1 MGNNMVGNLVIES
14 SVFLDSPTQ
23 HKSRLKQSQQRSELE
38 YGLDRAAKARD
49 NVLTASKIKEL
60 KEREERFLRHATLG
74 ADWLHKHIGG
84 LGFCTL
90 ITDVSGVTLEVRAAN
105 QFHHEFNYC
114 GLHAGAVWSEID
126 QGTCGIGTAIFDK
139 KPTLVYQNEHFL
151 IRNQGISCGSI
162 PVFGTS
168 DEMLGVLNAT
178 ATSARADRQ
187 SLSLAYN
194 LASQAA
200 SRIEHEYFSEV
211 HANDW
216 LMWLCSPS
224 DGWAL
229 GHGTLLAFDEGGLIL
244 GMGKQLKKQLSV
256 EFGCQQLHIEDILN
270 VTVDKLI
277 SYAYTYPGSTI
288 TIPSGNVAGN
298 IHARIRAPQKKQQ
311 TPRKTEEKFSGFHD
325 LAASDQSVLNSIDRL
340 KRLANHKIP
349 ILLLGETG
357 SGKECFAKAIHNYS
371 DRRNKPFIAINCAA
385 IPESLIESELFGY
398 KEGAFTGAKAKGSIG
413 KINQAN
419 GGTLFLDEIG
429 DMPSSLQTRLL
440 RVLAEGEVLALGA
453 TTPERVDV
461 AVVCATHRN
470 LAKMVEEKTF
480 REDLFYRINS
490 ATFTLPPLRERT
502 DILHIVQKIF
512 EEETH
517 KVERYPILSDD
528 VLKLLC
534 QHDWPGNIRELR
546 NVLSF
551 SIAVCYDS
559 VVLLEHLPDSFFKS
573 GSVKKVFRRKGDV
586 EPKLNKDES
595 LERDALIRAFRNTNW
610 SASAASKLLGMP
622 RSTFYRKV
630 KYHNIVS
637 PNTSD
642 TISMLS

>member
-1 MGNNMVGNLVIES
+1 MGNHLVGNLSIES
-14 SVFLDSPTQ
+14 SVFLDSATQ
-23 HKSRLKQSQQRSELE
+23 HKSRLIQSQQRSEID
-38 YGLDRAAKARD
+38 YGLDRATKARE
-49 NVLTASKIKEL
+49 NVLTAARIKEL

-90 ITDVSGVTLEVRAAN
+90 ITDMSGATLELRAAN
-105 QFHHEFNYC
+105 QFENEFNGC
-114 GLHAGAVWSEID
+114 GLHVGAVWSELE
-126 QGTCGIGTAIFDK
+126 QGTCGIGTAIFDR

-168 DEMLGVLNAT
+168 DEILGVLNAT

-194 LASQAA
+194 LASQTA

-211 HANDW
+211 HAYDW
-216 LMWLCSPS
+216 LMWLCNPS

-229 GHGTLLAFDEGGLIL
+229 GHGTLIAFDESGLIL
-244 GMGKQLKKQLSV
+244 GMGKQLKQQLTTKFES
-256 EFGCQQLHIEDILN
+256 QSLHIEDILN
-270 VTVDKLI
+270 VSVDKLI
-277 SYAYTYPGSTI
+277 SYAYAYPGSAI
-288 TIPSGNVAGN
+288 TIPNGPVTSN
-298 IHARIRAPQKKQQ
+298 IHARIRAPQKKPQSIH
-311 TPRKTEEKFSGFHD
+311 KSEEHFSGFQG
-325 LAASDQSVLNSIDRL
+325 LATSDQSVLNSIDRL

-357 SGKECFAKAIHNYS
+357 SGKECFAKAIHDYS
-371 DRRNKPFIAINCAA
+371 DRKSKPFIAINCAA

-398 KEGAFTGAKAKGSIG
+398 KEGAFTGAKAKGSVG
-413 KINQAN
+413 KIYQAN

-429 DMPSSLQTRLL
+429 DMPASLQTRLL

-453 TTPERVDV
+453 TTPEHVDI
-461 AVVCATHRN
+461 AVICATHRD
-470 LAKMVEEKTF
+470 LPKMVEEQTF

-490 ATFTLPPLRERT
+490 ATFTLPPLRART
-502 DILHIVQKIF
+502 DIVQIVQKIF
-512 EEETH
+512 EEES
-517 KVERYPILSDD
+517 KKADRSPVLSGE

-534 QHDWPGNIRELR
+534 QHSWPGNIRELR

-559 VVLLEHLPDSFFKS
+559 VVLLEHLPDSFFCS
-573 GSVKKVFRRKGDV
+573 TSVKKVFRRKDDN
-586 EPKLNKDES
+586 ETSAEHDES
-595 LERDALIRAFRNTNW
+595 AERDALIKAFRHTNW

-630 KYHNIVS
+630 KQHNIVS
-637 PNTSD
+637 PNNSEAM
-642 TISMLS
+642 SLSS

>member
-1 MGNNMVGNLVIES
+1 MGNNKVGSLVIES
-14 SVFLDSPTQ
+14 TVFLDSATQ
-23 HKSRLKQSQQRSELE
+23 HKSRLIQSQQRSELE
-38 YGLDRAAKARD
+38 YGLDRAAKARES
-49 NVLTASKIKEL
+49 VLTTSKIKEL
-60 KEREERFLRHATLG
+60 KEREERFLRHAAPG

-90 ITDVSGVTLEVRAAN
+90 ITDMSGATLEVRAAN
-105 QFHHEFNYC
+105 QFHHEFNDC
-114 GLHAGAVWSEID
+114 GLREGAIWSEVD
-126 QGTCGIGTAIFDK
+126 QGTCGIGTAIFDR

-162 PVFGTS
+162 PVFGTN
-168 DEMLGVLNAT
+168 DEILGVLNAT

-187 SLSLAYN
+187 CLSLAYN
-194 LASQAA
+194 LASQTA

-229 GHGTLLAFDEGGLIL
+229 GHGTLLAFDESGVIL
-244 GMGKQLKKQLSV
+244 GMGKELKRQLSIK
-256 EFGCQQLHIEDILN
+256 FSSQQLHLEEILN
-270 VTVDKLI
+270 VSVDKLI
-277 SYAYTYPGSTI
+277 SYAYAYPGSTI
-288 TIPSGNVAGN
+288 TIPTGNMASN
-298 IHARIRAPQKKQQ
+298 IHARIRAPQKKTQSV
-311 TPRKTEEKFSGFHD
+311 RKTEDRCSGFED
-325 LAASDQSVLNSIDRL
+325 LATSDQSVLNSIDRL

-357 SGKECFAKAIHNYS
+357 SGKECFAKAIHDYS
-371 DRRNKPFIAINCAA
+371 ERRSKPFIAINCAA

-413 KINQAN
+413 KINQAH

-453 TTPERVDV
+453 TSPDHVDV
-461 AVVCATHRN
+461 TVICATHRD
-470 LAKMVEEKTF
+470 LIKMVEEKTF

-502 DILHIVQKIF
+502 DIVHIVQKIF
-512 EEETH
+512 EEEAN
-517 KVERYPILSDD
+517 KVERYPVLSEE

-551 SIAVCYDS
+551 SIAVCYGS

-573 GSVKKVFRRKGDV
+573 TSVKKVFRRKDDV
-586 EPKLNKDES
+586 ESRSVKDEDA
-595 LERDALIRAFRNTNW
+595 ERDALIKAFRNTNW

-630 KYHNIVS
+630 KHHNIVS

-642 TISMLS
+642 SMALAN